1 MDITANPLAAAQR
14 PAQGANAPAA
24 ITSDFTTFLKML
36 TTQLQNQD
44 PLNPLDS
51 TDFAL
56 QLATFSGVEQQVQ
69 TNSLITGL
77 SSQLGFMNL
86 AQLSGWIGKEART
99 TADVHFDGSAVTL
112 FPEPAAAAD
121 QAVLVVRN
129 MAGSVLARETLPLS
143 GGTYQ
148 WLGADAT
155 GSPLPKGRYSLTVES
170 SRGDTVIATD
180 PVASFAPIEEAR
192 RDGNSVLLILKGGV
206 EVAEKDILALRD
218 G

>member
-1 MDITANPLAAAQR
+1 MDIPGTTHAQR
-14 PAQGANAPAA
+14 TAPPQGTATPPA

-51 TDFAL
+51 TDFAM

-69 TNSLITGL
+69 TNSLISGL
-77 SSQLGFMNL
+77 SSQLGLMNL

-99 TADVHFDGSAVTL
+99 TQDVHFDGRPITL
-112 FPEPAAAAD
+112 YPEPASGAES
-121 QAVLVVRN
+121 AVLVVRDPSG
-129 MAGSVLARETLPLS
+129 AVLARETLPLS
-143 GGTYQ
+143 GGPYS
-148 WLGADAT
+148 WLGADAA
-155 GSPLPKGRYSLTVES
+155 GHPLPSGRYRLSVES
-170 SRGDTVIATD
+170 SRGDDLIATS

-192 RDGNSVLLILKGGV
+192 REGNAVVLVLKGGIK
-206 EVAEKDILALRD
+206 VAEKDVLALRD

>member
-1 MDITANPLAAAQR
+1 MDITTNPLSAAQR
-14 PAQGANAPAA
+14 PAQGGNAPAA

-112 FPEPAAAAD
+112 FPEPAAAD
-121 QAVLVVRN
+121 QAVLVIRD

-143 GGTYQ
+143 GGAYQ

-170 SRGDTVIATD
+170 SRGDAVIATD

-206 EVAEKDILALRD
+206 EVAEKDVLALRD

>member
-1 MDITANPLAAAQR
+1 MEITPTSRATAPR
-14 PAQGANAPAA
+14 PSQGTAPAA

-77 SSQLGFMNL
+77 SSQLGLMNL

-99 TADVHFDGSAVTL
+99 TADVHFDGTPITL
-112 FPEPAAAAD
+112 LPDPAAAAD

-129 MAGSVLARETLPLS
+129 VAGSVLARETLPLS
-143 GGTYQ
+143 GESYQ
-148 WLGADAT
+148 WLGADAAGT
-155 GSPLPKGRYSLTVES
+155 PLPAGRYRLTVES
-170 SRGDTVIATD
+170 SRGGDVLAET
-180 PVASFAPIEEAR
+180 PVETYAPIQEAR
-192 RDGNSVLLILKGGV
+192 RDGNSVILVLKGGI
-206 EVAEKDILALRD
+206 EVAEKDVLALRD

>member
-1 MDITANPLAAAQR
+1 MNIPPSTLASPNTGTER
-14 PAQGANAPAA
+14 NATPPA

-51 TDFAL
+51 TDFAM

-69 TNSLITGL
+69 TNSLISGL
-77 SSQLGFMNL
+77 SSQLGMMNL

-99 TADVHFDGSAVTL
+99 TQDVHFDGSPITV
-112 FPEPAAAAD
+112 FPSPATGADSAA
-121 QAVLVVRN
+121 LVVRDPSG
-129 MAGSVLARETLPLS
+129 AVLARETLPLS
-143 GGTYQ
+143 GAPYQ
-148 WLGADAT
+148 WLGGDAA
-155 GSPLPKGRYSLTVES
+155 GNPLPAGRYRLSVES
-170 SRGDTVIATD
+170 SRGDDVIATTS
-180 PVASFAPIEEAR
+180 VASFAPIQEAR
-192 RDGNSVLLILKGGV
+192 RNGNSIILVLKGGI

>member
-1 MDITANPLAAAQR
+1 MDILPTTATNR
-14 PAQGANAPAA
+14 STSTEGSAPPPA

-51 TDFAL
+51 TDFAM

-69 TNSLITGL
+69 TNSLISGL
-77 SSQLGFMNL
+77 SAQLGLMNL

-99 TADVHFDGSAVTL
+99 TQDVHFDGSPITL
-112 FPEPAAAAD
+112 YPDPASGAD
-121 QAVLVVRN
+121 SAVLVVRDTS
-129 MAGSVLARETLPLS
+129 GTVLARETLPLS
-143 GGTYQ
+143 NGSYQ
-148 WLGADAT
+148 WLGGDAA
-155 GSPLPKGRYSLTVES
+155 GNPLPAGRYRLSVES
-170 SRGDTVIATD
+170 SRGDDVLSTT

-192 RDGNSVLLILKGGV
+192 RDGNSVILVLKGGI
-206 EVAEKDILALRD
+206 EVAEKDVLALRD